1 MKKWYQSG
9 LAKGV
14 WICILHFCAVAGVLS
29 LVWLFLY
36 PSAVRDVLN
45 RHVADSYTDSSA
57 FASDFY
63 VDTSTILNGISSKSD
78 IEKDGKID
86 TERIVDLDTYVNKG
100 TISGKNESGL
110 SYKLG
115 DLLKWSESATY
126 EVYEGYYET
135 AYESAGT
142 SDPIIVCQKP
152 DGTYAYYYYSDFA
165 KKVNDKELQFVFSDN
180 YESVNTASILNDL
193 KNRNYYS
200 GEFQNYASGI
210 QDKEGELQFV
220 DCWNYTDLRVSESYA
235 PVDAKSILDIVNEN
249 DTWNGRL
256 TEAFQLLDST
266 LSSMSNANHL
276 YHALSDDWAAG
287 NTNLRYVCI
296 DNTKKTLYTNIE
308 GIKSYKE
315 DAQKGVNLV
324 TTLGKYV
331 VVSPSLKGFESNLPD
346 TTPSE
351 WTEMVKNLLSDSEDY
366 TFAIGL
372 DEQYPV
378 QDSFYLNSIQFE
390 NSYQKTPPMLILLIF
405 SILAFLVGFIWL
417 TVVAGRT
424 PGDNEI
430 HLNWFDKWKTEVA
443 AIIIFCAWFF
453 PAGLGISITNSTMS
467 YQISGSGHY
476 QPYSAS
482 MNTEWIVIAFIMFFT
497 CAMFLIGYLSL
508 VRRIKARTLWKNSL
522 LRMLC
527 CFIARAFRNRKFVWR
542 VSLAFVGFLLL
553 HWIGLGSGYGLFV
566 ILMFAAD
573 IAAFIFLIHDAL
585 GKQKIKDGIERIASG
600 ELDYQI
606 PLERLKG
613 EQLLIARRI
622 NTIGEG
628 LEAAMNESMKSE
640 RLKTDLIT
648 NVSHDIKTPLTSII
662 NYIDLLRKEN
672 FEDPKI
678 QHYLDVL
685 EEKAQRL
692 KILTE
697 DVVEASKV
705 SSGNI
710 NLERMNINLV
720 EMIQQT
726 SGEFAE
732 RFAAKELQEVLTLP
746 KQDAI
751 IFVDGKR
758 MWRVLEN
765 IYNNAAKYA
774 LQGTRIYGDLQV
786 TKNDVLFSLK
796 NVSEQPLN
804 ISAEELTERFIRGD
818 VSRSTEGSGLG
829 LSIARDLTQMQGG
842 QFDLYLDGDL
852 FKVTIT
858 FPRVEKNQ
866 DSDIES
872 RDNSTSDN
880 NAEDASYRLVE

>member
-1 MKKWYQSG
+1 MKKWYQSS
-9 LAKGV
+9 LVKGV
-14 WICILHFCAVAGVLS
+14 WICILHLCAVVGVLS
-29 LVWLFLY
+29 LIWLSLY
-36 PSAVRDVLN
+36 PTALRDVLN
-45 RHVADSYTDSSA
+45 RHVADSYTDSST

-63 VDTSTILNGISSKSD
+63 VDTSTILNAISTKSY

-86 TERIVDLDTYVNKG
+86 TERIVDLDTYVNQG
-100 TISGKNESGL
+100 TISNKNESGL

-126 EVYEGYYET
+126 ETYEGYYD
-135 AYESAGT
+135 T
-142 SDPIIVCQKP
+142 SFDSTDNSNPIIVCQKP
-152 DGTYAYYYYSDFA
+152 DGTYTYYYYSDFA
-165 KKVNDKELQFVFSDN
+165 KKINDKELQFVFSDN
-180 YESVNTASILNDL
+180 YESVNTASILNNL
-193 KNRNYYS
+193 KAQDYYY

-210 QDKEGELQFV
+210 QDNDGKLQFV
-220 DCWNYTDLRVSESYA
+220 DCWNYTDLVLAESYA
-235 PVDAKSILDIVNEN
+235 PIDAKSILDIVNEN
-249 DTWNGRL
+249 DAWNGRL

-266 LSSMSNANHL
+266 LSSMGSTNHL
-276 YHALSDDWAAG
+276 YRSLSDDWTAD
-287 NTNLRYVCI
+287 NTNLRYICV
-296 DNTKKTLYTNIE
+296 DNTNKALYTNIE

-315 DAQKGVNLV
+315 DSQEGVDLV
-324 TTLGKYV
+324 KTLGKYV
-331 VVSPSLKGFESNLPD
+331 VISPSLKGFESNLSD

-351 WTEMVKNLLSDSEDY
+351 WTEMVKNILSDSDDY
-366 TFAIGL
+366 IFAIGL
-372 DEQYPV
+372 DEQYPI
-378 QDSFYLNSIQFE
+378 QDSYYLNSIQFE
-390 NSYQKTPPMLILLIF
+390 NSYQKTPPMLILLIT

-424 PGDNEI
+424 PEDSEI

-443 AIIIFCAWFF
+443 AGIVFCVWFF
-453 PAGLGISITNSTMS
+453 PAGLSISVTNSTMS
-467 YQISGSGHY
+467 YQISDTGHY

-482 MNTEWIVIAFIMFFT
+482 MNTEWIIIAFIMFFT

-508 VRRIKARTLWKNSL
+508 IRRIKARTLWKNSL
-522 LRMLC
+522 LRRLC
-527 CFIARAFRNRKFVWR
+527 SFIARAFRNRKFVWR
-542 VSLAFVGFLLL
+542 VSLAFAGFLLL
-553 HWIGLGSGYGLFV
+553 HWIGLGSGSGLFV

-613 EQLLIARRI
+613 EQLLIAKRI

-672 FEDPKI
+672 FTDPKI

-726 SGEFAE
+726 SGEFTE
-732 RFAAKELQEVLTLP
+732 RFAAKELQEVLSLP
-746 KQDAI
+746 KDDAI

-774 LQGTRIYGDLQV
+774 LTGTRIYGDLKI
-786 TKNDVLFSLK
+786 TKNDVIFSLK

-829 LSIARDLTQMQGG
+829 LSIARDLTHMQGG

-858 FPRVEKNQ
+858 FPRVNKAQ
-866 DSDIES
+866 YSDIDS
-872 RDNSTSDN
+872 QDNPTSDN
-880 NAEDASYRLVE
+880 NIEDGSYRLVE